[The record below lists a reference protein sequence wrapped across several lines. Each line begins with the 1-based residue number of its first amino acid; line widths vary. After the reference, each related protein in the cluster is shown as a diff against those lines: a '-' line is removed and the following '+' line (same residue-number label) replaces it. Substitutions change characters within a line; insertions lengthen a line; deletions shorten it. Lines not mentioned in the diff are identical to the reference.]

1 MLYLNIKSDGKEN
14 SCIPAESTIVVFSTE
29 MTRKDKRYVAAKIYK
44 FETISSAIF
53 AITLVSCH
61 LELTR
66 VKQSFFDRQKGNV
79 RAYANRLSIFTNSM
93 ALIWIFGLAIFY
105 LSLALVY
112 GRFTWYF
119 CWPSLIL
126 GAMSGIYL
134 TQTVMV
140 QFKAQKYS

>member
-1 MLYLNIKSDGKEN
+1 MLYLYINSADDET
-14 SCIPAESTIVVFSTE
+14 SCIPPESTIVVFSAE
-29 MTRKDKRYVAAKIYK
+29 MTRKDKRKVISQIFK

-53 AITLVSCH
+53 AVTLVSCH

-66 VKQSFFDRQKGNV
+66 VKQSFFDRQRGNV

-140 QFKAQKYS
+140 